1 MILNISRSVI
11 SFSNKTYI
19 INGLLAWIFVLYV
32 VRCRSRSSIISSR
45 VRRRRCCICCSS
57 SCGSCCGRGV
67 RRCCGSISC
76 CRCCVICCVFWIVR
90 FVGSGWRL
98 VLDSWLIRETWFD
111 RYFRIWRDVT
121 RWFPLCLNWWGQF
134 QWVVW
139 NYWGCFIYWGWLHG
153 RWLSKT
159 DIS

>member
-1 MILNISRSVI
+1 MNSYSISRSVI

-19 INGLLAWIFVLYV
+19 INGFLAWIFVLYV

-45 VRRRRCCICCSS
+45 VRRRSCCICRSS

-90 FVGSGWRL
+90 FVWSSWRL
-98 VLDSWLIRETWFD
+98 ILDSWLIRETWFD

-121 RWFPLCLNWWGQF
+121 RWFPLCLNWRGQF

-159 DIS
+159 I

>member
-1 MILNISRSVI
+1 MICFEKIGHFTEISFYDYFNNSISRSVI

-19 INGLLAWIFVLYV
+19 INGFLAWIFVLYV
-32 VRCRSRSSIISSR
+32 VRCRSRSSVISSR

-98 VLDSWLIRETWFD
+98 ILDSWLIRETWFD
-111 RYFRIWRDVT
+111 RYFWIWRDVT
-121 RWFPLCLNWWGQF
+121 WWFPLCLNWWGQF

-139 NYWGCFIYWGWLHG
+139 NY
-153 RWLSKT
+153 
-159 DIS
+159 